1 MSTTPPALSPEGIPR
16 VMIPD
21 EVFERGALQ
30 HKDFVV
36 GRFFGRVPAFKII
49 QNVLNF
55 LWGKGNKLE
64 IHMIQS
70 TRSMIVRIPSD
81 YIREKVLKKR
91 IWYVDTA
98 MFHVAQW
105 SDGEVAD
112 TSSLEVIPIWAHLIG
127 VPFDLMT
134 NEGLGWIADAL
145 GEPKEMDDWTKNLS
159 SLSVAHVKVEADA
172 TKPFPTVLELVRQSG
187 AMFRVEVEYPW
198 LPPSCSHC
206 KELGHIIKDCLKI
219 KRQWVP
225 VNKAKGTQDSGN
237 TPDPVVITV
246 HEPMSEDPQAS
257 NPNGIVEDSSRAQT
271 PPPPSSIGDPKPV
284 STAMEIDPLRS
295 PLASTLPPTT
305 PNPTPPCPLLHPP
318 QSPTLPSSPNPLDS
332 PISPCLPPLNY
343 VLALAATVMP
353 KSSILPH
360 TVNSCAALSVPA
372 DPPFPLPEDV
382 FVSQAP
388 YLITNDVVA
397 FPPLSSSKW
406 ESPKRKKKYFTKLTT
421 PPPPVKNSSSFNSFS
436 PLTDSSLSHPSLPC
450 PASSSTSRPP
460 DQNPSNHSSDL
471 TSSTHPTSSSVLPP
485 VPSFGESYPVAGALL
500 PQGVP
505 PSYL

>member
-1 MSTTPPALSPEGIPR
+1 MKVPPLSPLLPFLSVPTCRIL
-16 VMIPD
+16 
-21 EVFERGALQ
+21 EVLPAPLSVPLEYQRLISLLLSSSPQNQFPKSLIQALF
-30 HKDFVV
+30 KSLTWVL
-36 GRFFGRVPAFKII
+36 FKI
-49 QNVLNF
+49 QA
-55 LWGKGNKLE
+55 
-64 IHMIQS
+64 
-70 TRSMIVRIPSD
+70 PSS
-81 YIREKVLKKR
+81 VSPP
-91 IWYVDTA
+91 V
-98 MFHVAQW
+98 
-105 SDGEVAD
+105 
-112 TSSLEVIPIWAHLIG
+112 SL
-127 VPFDLMT
+127 T
-134 NEGLGWIADAL
+134 
-145 GEPKEMDDWTKNLS
+145 T
-159 SLSVAHVKVEADA
+159 
-172 TKPFPTVLELVRQSG
+172 
-187 AMFRVEVEYPW
+187 
-198 LPPSCSHC
+198 LPLRAYLP
-206 KELGHIIKDCLKI
+206 
-219 KRQWVP
+219 
-225 VNKAKGTQDSGN
+225 DSGGSPRPSVCPTGVSAADLLASFLISPKSISQILN
-237 TPDPVVITV
+237 SSTVQIPNLGTVQNSTLGTVRNIILPSSTSPELPASSGILGSSPPPQKEPSNLGGLSFSPQSPVTT
-246 HEPMSEDPQAS
+246 AT

-421 PPPPVKNSSSFNSFS
+421 PPPPVKNS
-436 PLTDSSLSHPSLPC
+436 
-450 PASSSTSRPP
+450 
-460 DQNPSNHSSDL
+460 
-471 TSSTHPTSSSVLPP
+471 
-485 VPSFGESYPVAGALL
+485 
-500 PQGVP
+500 
-505 PSYL
+505 